1 MLAFQMLK
9 KISNFPNRNCK
20 FAHFKNSTMKN
31 LLLVAILFVSTLS
44 FAQEKY
50 NALATPNTYQ
60 NADNPNYWKNKM
72 PNKAYWQQDVYYKID
87 VNIDEQTDIIEGTEK
102 LTYTNNSPDGL
113 DFVYFH
119 LYQNAFQPE
128 SYLDELKHQNH
139 NHPTYGE
146 YEAQK
151 LGTVID
157 KMTVNGKDVKMEL
170 DNTILKVFLPTNLA
184 PNESITFDMNFR
196 THFDNGGER
205 RRMKTFNS
213 WGYKHYDGV
222 HWYPRVC
229 VYDAKFGW
237 TTDQHLGKEFY
248 GNFGAFDVSLT
259 FSSDMV
265 VDATG
270 FLLNRDEM
278 LPKELREK
286 LNITN
291 FADKPWNSAPSVIT
305 EYKQDERKT
314 WVFHAENVHDFAFTA
329 DPNYRIGE
337 AWWQD
342 KVCYSLVQEPHASK
356 WQNAAEYAA
365 ECIRVFSED
374 FGRYTYHK
382 MIVADARDGMEYPM
396 LTLDGGMD
404 PGYRGLLAHEIGHNW
419 FFGQVGNNE
428 TYRALLDEGFTQF
441 LTAWALIKIDGD
453 ILVEDKAT
461 DKYKARFEKATKAID
476 SRVYY
481 AYIADATKYNDPV
494 ISTHSDCFNGAL
506 RHGGGYRHV
515 YYKTASML
523 YNLQYVLGD
532 ELFLASMQHYFET
545 WKIAHPY
552 VEDFRAAIIQYT
564 KVDLNWFFDQWLEST
579 KRIDYSV
586 KKVKKV
592 SFHKIGLNTLT
603 AGYNITFERKSR
615 MQMPIDFTILA
626 NDGKTYDYHIPNN
639 WFVKKTDA
647 TVLDKWHGWDLIHPT
662 YTTKVI
668 DIPSGIAEVIID
680 PTNRLA
686 DAYMPDNNSKC
697 NTTFSFDHKLYQYA
711 DWKNYEIKYRPD
723 VWWNSYD
730 GMKVGLNLN
739 GGYMRHHHLFDATAW
754 FNTGALQKDSIS
766 NPNNYDFYSYRV
778 NYNTNLD
785 KISLNTRINAR
796 SQFLSGLYTNKLS
809 LVKSDSKGDNK
820 LTVDFL
826 SMYRTNDNY
835 LINSGWDL
843 RKMNNRID
851 VDLEHKYT
859 YSYGKG
865 KINLKLQTS
874 ALGSAYDY
882 NKLILS
888 AKNNNKLEK
897 LKINT
902 RAYFQLGTGSN
913 WAEESKLGLA
923 GANNEEMMN
932 SKFTRA
938 DGIISADLMGYDYT
952 TNYFHAAGGLNLR
965 GYTGYLA
972 PEFNED
978 GTVASYNYNG
988 TSGVAFNTEIDF
1000 TAYLPYSIRKHNIAS
1015 YLFADAGIIS
1025 SENLTKENYKTAFT
1039 DVRADAGIGFT
1050 YTFRNF
1056 GPLEAVRPL
1065 VIRFDMPLF
1074 LNRAPSADEDFLQ
1087 MRWLIGIN
1095 RAL

>member
-1 MLAFQMLK
+1 
-9 KISNFPNRNCK
+9 
-20 FAHFKNSTMKN
+20 MKN
-31 LLLVAILFVSTLS
+31 LLLVATLFVSTSS

-50 NALATPNTYQ
+50 NPLATPNTYQ

-87 VNIDEQTDIIEGTEK
+87 VNIDEVTDIIEGTEQ
-102 LTYTNNSPDGL
+102 LTYTNNSADGL

-119 LYQNAFQPE
+119 LYQNAFQPD
-128 SYLDELKHQNH
+128 SYLDELQQQN
-139 NHPTYGE
+139 NKKPNYGK
-146 YEAQK
+146 YESKK
-151 LGTVID
+151 LGTIID
-157 KMTVNGKDVKMEL
+157 KMTVNGTAVKMEL
-170 DNTILKVFLPTNLA
+170 DNTILKVYLPSTLA
-184 PNESITFDMNFR
+184 PNTSITFDMSFR
-196 THFDNGGER
+196 THFDNGGVR

-237 TTDQHLGKEFY
+237 TTDQHLGK
-248 GNFGAFDVSLT
+248 
-259 FSSDMV
+259 
-265 VDATG
+265 
-270 FLLNRDEM
+270 
-278 LPKELREK
+278 K
-286 LNITN
+286 LNLTN
-291 FADKPWNSAPSVIT
+291 FANKPWNSSPSVIT
-305 EYKQDERKT
+305 EYNKDKRKT
-314 WVFHAENVHDFAFTA
+314 WIFHAENVHDFAFTA

-365 ECIRVFSED
+365 KCIEVFSED

-453 ILVEDKAT
+453 YLVEDKPT
-461 DKYKARFEKATKAID
+461 DKYKIRFDKPTLAID

-481 AYIADATKYNDPV
+481 AYIKDATKFNDPV
-494 ISTHSDCFNGAL
+494 ISTHSDGFNGAL

-532 ELFLASMQHYFET
+532 DLFLNAMKHYFAT

-552 VEDFRAAIIQYT
+552 NEDFRDAIIQYT
-564 KVDLNWFFDQWLEST
+564 KVDLNWFFDQWLDT
-579 KRIDYSV
+579 QKRIDFSV
-586 KKVKKV
+586 KSKGTTV
-592 SFHKIGLNTLT
+592 
-603 AGYNITFERKSR
+603 TFERKSR
-615 MQMPIDFTILA
+615 MQMPIDFSVIA
-626 NDGKTYDYHIPNN
+626 KDGKSYDFHIPNN
-639 WFVKKTDA
+639 WFVKETNA
-647 TVLDKWHGWDLIHPT
+647 TVLEKWHGWDLIHPT
-662 YTTKVI
+662 YTITL
-668 DIPSGIAEVIID
+668 DIPSGIKEVIID

-686 DAYMPDNNSKC
+686 DAYMLDNNSTC
-697 NTTFSFDHKLYQYA
+697 NTTLNFDHKLYQYS

-723 VWWNSYD
+723 VWWNNYD
-730 GMKVGLNLN
+730 GMKVGLNLT
-739 GGYMRHHHLFDATAW
+739 GGYLRHHHLFDASVW
-754 FNTGALQKDSIS
+754 FNTGALQKD
-766 NPNNYDFYSYRV
+766 NMPNENDYDYYSYRI

-785 KISLNTRINAR
+785 KIALNTRINAR
-796 SQFLSGLYTNKLS
+796 SQFLAGLYTNKFS
-809 LVKSDSKGDNK
+809 VIKSDSKGNNK
-820 LTVDFL
+820 LEVDFL
-826 SMYRTNDNY
+826 SLYRTNNNY
-835 LINSGWDL
+835 LLNSGWDL
-843 RKMNNRID
+843 QKMNNRID
-851 VDLEHKYT
+851 VNLEHKYN

-865 KINLKLQTS
+865 TINLMLQSS
-874 ALGSAYDY
+874 ALGSAHDY

-888 AKNNNKLEK
+888 AKNNNKLKK

-902 RAYFQLGTGSN
+902 RAYLQFGTGSN
-913 WAEESKLGLA
+913 WAEESKLHLA
-923 GANNEEMMN
+923 GANNEEMMG

-938 DGIISADLMGYDYT
+938 EGIVSAEFMEYGYT
-952 TNYFHAAGGLNLR
+952 TNYFHQAGGLNLR

-978 GTVASYNYNG
+978 GTIASYDYNG
-988 TSGVAFNTEIDF
+988 TSGAAFNTEIDF
-1000 TAYLPYSIRKHNIAS
+1000 TAYLPYSIRKNNIAS
-1015 YLFADAGIIS
+1015 YFFADAGIITS
-1025 SENLTKENYKTAFT
+1025 DKLTKENYKELFS
-1039 DVRADAGIGFT
+1039 DIRADAGIGFT
-1050 YTFRNF
+1050 YTLRNF
-1056 GPLEAVRPL
+1056 GPLEAVKPL

-1074 LNRAPSADEDFLQ
+1074 LNRPPASDEDFYQ

-1095 RAL
+1095 KAL